1 MDVTSATA
9 TITVSDYAALIGR
22 VVRSVGS
29 AVIEGE
35 VQRPKP
41 TSRGMLFFDIT
52 DGEACLSCKVF
63 PRQAGRLGHN
73 PSHGDLVEIVVDR
86 PDFWQQKGNLNLIV
100 SDVRLTGEGE
110 LLRRREELLGRLRA
124 EGLCDPG
131 RRKPLPGFPRAV
143 GVIAGRGSDGMSD
156 VLQALRDRFPP
167 VHIVTCA
174 ATVQGKAAPRDL
186 IDALVR
192 LQEHPL
198 VDVIVMARG
207 GGSVQ
212 DLVAFDDERLCRAIF
227 ACEKPVVTAIGH
239 TDNAP
244 VCNYVAWPAFT
255 PSRSAEMVVPSA
267 AEMRDRI
274 DGAGRVLAAVA
285 DRIERS
291 SERLRA
297 IESRLAV
304 GAVLDSRAAAVH
316 RATSGLEGAKQA
328 FFSDRRHGLGA
339 AQLALASIPRRM
351 PSAAQVGLLAAPLD
365 ARAQGYFRDL
375 HDAVAAERRRL
386 AACEAAIADSRSRV
400 AELCRRLEVGT
411 RRQLADHA
419 RDYGNALARLVRETL
434 AGARRSL
441 GQHSERLSSAGDGIG
456 QAARRRL
463 ADSEQALRHVA
474 DVIDARDF
482 RSRGWVVARGEDK
495 EPVSSVSGLR
505 SGSRLHL
512 TFTDGGAD
520 TVVDTVLPDGKEKQ

>member
-1 MDVTSATA
+1 
-9 TITVSDYAALIGR
+9 
-22 VVRSVGS
+22 
-29 AVIEGE
+29 
-35 VQRPKP
+35 
-41 TSRGMLFFDIT
+41 
-52 DGEACLSCKVF
+52 
-63 PRQAGRLGHN
+63 
-73 PSHGDLVEIVVDR
+73 
-86 PDFWQQKGNLNLIV
+86 
-100 SDVRLTGEGE
+100 
-110 LLRRREELLGRLRA
+110 
-124 EGLCDPG
+124 
-131 RRKPLPGFPRAV
+131 
-143 GVIAGRGSDGMSD
+143 
-156 VLQALRDRFPP
+156 
-167 VHIVTCA
+167 
-174 ATVQGKAAPRDL
+174 
-186 IDALVR
+186 
-192 LQEHPL
+192 
-198 VDVIVMARG
+198 
-207 GGSVQ
+207 
-212 DLVAFDDERLCRAIF
+212 
-227 ACEKPVVTAIGH
+227 
-239 TDNAP
+239 
-244 VCNYVAWPAFT
+244 
-255 PSRSAEMVVPSA
+255 
-267 AEMRDRI
+267 
-274 DGAGRVLAAVA
+274 VA

-316 RATSGLEGAKQA
+316 RATSGLERAKQA
-328 FFSDRRHGLGA
+328 FFSDRRQGLGA

-386 AACEAAIADSRSRV
+386 GACEAAISDTRSRV

-411 RRQLADHA
+411 RRQLADHG

-482 RSRGWVVARGEDK
+482 RSRGWVMARGEDQA
-495 EPVSSVSGLR
+495 PVSSVRGLR

-520 TVVDTVLPDGKEKQ
+520 AVVDTVLPDGKEKQ